1 MKIPELRYK
10 LKNTPGRLLMLGV
23 VLCYVHVNCQHLCL
37 KYIYVFVVFM
47 WQSLNYPR
55 LDRCIG
61 VGLTFSEMWR
71 KYNILFSK
79 NNNGFIASIRY
90 AKPMP

>member
-1 MKIPELRYK
+1 
-10 LKNTPGRLLMLGV
+10 
-23 VLCYVHVNCQHLCL
+23 
-37 KYIYVFVVFM
+37 M

-71 KYNILFSK
+71 KSNIWFSK
-79 NNNGFIASIRY
+79 NSNGFIASIRY